1 MAAEDWVTGDI
12 ELSVDG
18 VPLKLKLSV
27 PSRPVKPQVL
37 LPMFQEMANTFT
49 SIGEGI
55 VEKQGKVIS
64 CQKGCGACCRQPVP
78 LAEIETYY
86 IAALV
91 AAMPEPRQTQVRER
105 FAQAAAHFKE
115 IGWFERLDNCEGEAE
130 LKQAALA
137 YFREGIPCPF
147 LEDESCSIHLK
158 RPVICREYLVTS
170 PAINCSDPIEEFI
183 EMVPMPINAS
193 DGVRKLGRTQALG
206 NRDFLPM
213 VRALEWAAENPNKTK
228 PKTGEQWLAVFFGG

>member
-1 MAAEDWVTGDI
+1 MPAEDWVTGDI

-27 PSRPVKPQVL
+27 PSKRVKPQVL

-49 SIGEGI
+49 DIAEGI
-55 VEKQGKVIS
+55 AKKKGKVIS

-86 IAALV
+86 IASLV
-91 AAMPEPRQTQVRER
+91 AAMPEPRQSIVRER
-105 FAQAAAHFKE
+105 FANAAAHFKG
-115 IGWFERLDNCEGEAE
+115 IGWFERLENCQGEAE

-147 LEDESCSIHLK
+147 LEDESCSIHK
-158 RPVICREYLVTS
+158 NRPVICREYLVTS
-170 PAINCSDPIEEFI
+170 PASNCSDPIEERI
-183 EMVPMPINAS
+183 EMVPLPINAS
-193 DGVRKLGRTQALG
+193 DGVRKLGRTQAIG
-206 NRDFLPM
+206 RRDFLPM
-213 VRALEWAAENPNKTK
+213 VRALEWVAEHPNQAK
-228 PKTGEQWLAVFFGG
+228 PKTGEEWLGVFFG